1 VCAAAARSCDVT
13 REMPVRVSGLGAR
26 CRHTRL
32 ASCPLSVT
40 LTRRV
45 TVAVTRRPVRL
56 FGAVAYTAGSVRRNS
71 ETWS

>member
-45 TVAVTRRPVRL
+45 TVGDA
-56 FGAVAYTAGSVRRNS
+56 TACSAVRRCCVHS
-71 ETWS
+71 WKCKT